1 MVAMQD
7 PRELAGLSA
16 KTWSVLEGLARALH
30 LKNAELQPTLDA
42 IVSTAV
48 HTIAAA
54 QYAGLILLVDGR
66 LIPQATTDQ
75 EPHELDL
82 LQRDLGIG
90 PCIAAAR
97 EQSVVRLDDTRSD
110 GRWPAF
116 ADRAAE
122 LGVASMLCVPLWVD
136 ASRLGTLSL
145 YSDRPTAFSEY
156 DLQLACLYATHAAL
170 ALADAQRAAKLQT
183 AVRNRDVIGQ
193 AKGILM
199 ERFRLTPDG
208 AFQRLSVASQSA
220 NLKLLTVAEH
230 LVDTGELL

>member
-1 MVAMQD
+1 MVAMQE
-7 PRELAGLSA
+7 PRQLAGLSA
-16 KTWSVLEGLARALH
+16 QTWSVLEGLARALH

-48 HTIAAA
+48 HTIASAE
-54 QYAGLILLVDGR
+54 YAGLILLVDGR
-66 LIPQATTDQ
+66 LLPQATTDQ
-75 EPHELDL
+75 PPHDLDL
-82 LQRDLGIG
+82 FQRDLGLG
-90 PCIAAAR
+90 PCIAAAQ

-110 GRWPAF
+110 VRWPAF
-116 ADRAAE
+116 ADRAAAC
-122 LGVASMLCVPLWVD
+122 GVASMLCVPLWVD

-145 YSDRPTAFSEY
+145 YSDQPTAFSEY
-156 DLQLACLYATHAAL
+156 DLQLASLYATHAAL
-170 ALADAQRAAKLQT
+170 ALADAQRTEKLHK

-208 AFQRLSVASQSA
+208 AFRRLSLASQAA

-230 LVDTGELL
+230 LVNTGELL